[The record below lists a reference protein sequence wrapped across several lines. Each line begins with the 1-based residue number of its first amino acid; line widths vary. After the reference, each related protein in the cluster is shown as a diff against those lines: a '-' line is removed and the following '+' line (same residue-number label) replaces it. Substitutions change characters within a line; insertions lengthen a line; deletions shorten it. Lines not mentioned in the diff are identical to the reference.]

1 MELFAKM
8 VDCIQLLTA
17 FAKQFMLSVSQGY
30 KYASDKS
37 KLNPGALSLI
47 SQKIRTEISA
57 NFIHF

>member
-1 MELFAKM
+1 M